1 MEKYGLLGKSS
12 LFASAFLWG
21 FGFVAVEGALLAGWN
36 PMLLLAV
43 RGLLGGTLLLV
54 FSYKR
59 QWWRNKSLI
68 KDSIIAGIYLTS
80 AFVAQTY
87 GQSISGP
94 ANAAFITA
102 LYVIFTPFIY
112 ALKERKMVS
121 GVVLVAAFA
130 SFVGVALISV
140 KGTLSW
146 QWGDFLLVVCAVLF
160 AVHILQLEKMGHHDD
175 ALSVTTIQLYV
186 MSAVSFLFVP
196 FLNVTM
202 PSVGFG
208 YVAYSGL
215 VSSGIAFFLQTFGQK
230 HVPSSAASIILT
242 FEAIFGA
249 LGAIWFYQEFFSLQM
264 FFGGLLLVGSV
275 FFLELVPKSTEIPNV
290 S

>member
-1 MEKYGLLGKSS
+1 MEKFGLLGKSS

-21 FGFVAVEGALLAGWN
+21 IGFVAVEGALLAGWN

-43 RGLLGGTLLLV
+43 RGFMGGALLLA

-59 QWWRNKSLI
+59 KFWNNKPLLKDSLI
-68 KDSIIAGIYLTS
+68 AGVYLS
-80 AFVAQTY
+80 AAFVAQTY
-87 GQSISGP
+87 GQSLSGP

-121 GVVLVAAFA
+121 GIVLVAAFA

-140 KGTLSW
+140 RGSLSW

-160 AVHILQLEKMGHHDD
+160 AIHILQLEKMGHHDD
-175 ALSVTTIQLYV
+175 ALSITTIQLFV
-186 MSAVSFLFVP
+186 MGVLCVLFVP
-196 FLNVTM
+196 FLNVSV
-202 PSVGFG
+202 PSIGWG
-208 YVAYSGL
+208 YVAYCGL

-249 LGAIWFYQEFFSLQM
+249 LGAVLFYRELFSLQM

-275 FFLELVPKSTEIPNV
+275 FFLELVPKSTKIPTV